1 MPVESVCLQPKGDQW
16 SPLPCPGPVS
26 RAAQGTSGWSL
37 GAQSSPPGDVRAG
50 HPGPRKAL
58 QGEVRTGHSGPGQP
72 IKGPLC
78 WPFSSRK
85 SPTPQSRISQSGWQE
100 GHRELVAT
108 LGALGLKGGAPRV
121 PAACDLRRLHVWEP
135 VPLPWTR
142 AGTPLRDFFLVR
154 RCCVSC

>member
-58 QGEVRTGHSGPGQP
+58 QGEVPAGHSGPGQP

-78 WPFSSRK
+78 WPFSIRE
-85 SPTPQSRISQSGWQE
+85 SPTPNPEYHSLAGRRSIKNSWRCWE
-100 GHRELVAT
+100 PLD
-108 LGALGLKGGAPRV
+108 LRV
-121 PAACDLRRLHVWEP
+121 VPPCLPAACDLGRLCVWEP

-142 AGTPLRDFFLVR
+142 AGTPLRAFFLVR